1 MRKLHFPVLVLTI
14 TLALSSCS
22 TDDADPTSI
31 TVGSASSSSPTE
43 APASSATPSA
53 SAPSSSPVT
62 ENLEPSNATIEAWL
76 NGTPQKIADYPMHCE
91 TDGAHVSA
99 YLDIPDSP
107 KDTEPVGSYW
117 ADLWVSDGRAD
128 VLSVGVNYG
137 VGSTTARAWH
147 SNNSTGAFTAEVS
160 GNQYTIEG
168 QFPDSQDGMEG
179 ESAKLVVVCQ

>member
-1 MRKLHFPVLVLTI
+1 MNKYRFPVLVLTI

-22 TDDADPTSI
+22 TDDDDPASI

-43 APASSATPSA
+43 TPASSATPSA
-53 SAPSSSPVT
+53 SAPSSSA
-62 ENLEPSNATIEAWL
+62 LPSNATIEAWL
-76 NGTPQKIADYPMHCE
+76 NGTPQEIADYPTHCE

-99 YLDIPDSP
+99 YLDIPETPNESKP
-107 KDTEPVGSYW
+107 IGQYW